1 MTKMEELKAM
11 LERVDSTEDMEKVQ
25 AKVEEVN
32 AEIQERR
39 DVINDLLTRIDN
51 VNHLEAIEG
60 LVREFTKL

>member
-1 MTKMEELKAM
+1 MTKKEELLRM

-32 AEIQERR
+32 AEIQSRR
-39 DVINDLLTRIDN
+39 DAINDLLTRIDN
-51 VNHLEAIEG
+51 VNHLESIEN

>member
-11 LERVDSTEDMEKVQ
+11 LERVDSTEGMEKVQ

>member
-32 AEIQERR
+32 AEIQEKR
-39 DVINDLLTRIDN
+39 DVINSLLTRIDN

>member
-39 DVINDLLTRIDN
+39 DVINNLLTRIDN